1 MLSFKRMSK
10 VKAQLEWIADHNYDS
25 YDSPASQ
32 SNGSV
37 AVYKA
42 DVSKLLDIVDSADKY
57 DEVDTDGMQITLNNA
72 IKFHTWGHAV
82 GAVNLYIIDKIE
94 RWVATSVA
102 RRIIR

>member
-1 MLSFKRMSK
+1 MSK

-25 YDSPASQ
+25 YNSTTSQ

-57 DEVDTDGMQITLNNA
+57 DEVDTDGMQNILNA
-72 IKFHTWGHAV
+72 DADPKFSWEYVTDT
-82 GAVNLYIIDKIE
+82 VNIFIIDKIAE
-94 RWVATSVA
+94 WVAISVA